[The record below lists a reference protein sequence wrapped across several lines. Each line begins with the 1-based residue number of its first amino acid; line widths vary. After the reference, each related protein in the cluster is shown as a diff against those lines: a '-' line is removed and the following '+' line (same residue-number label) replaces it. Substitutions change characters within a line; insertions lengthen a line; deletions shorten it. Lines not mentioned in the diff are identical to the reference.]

1 MKSFVVKSYI
11 TALDQLP
18 GLLRD
23 DVLEPKATEDEVVV
37 RDGFFDAG
45 VKFRFDT
52 LSSLLSSGRRAC
64 SRLEFL
70 VSHYASTALWT
81 G

>member
-23 DVLEPKATEDEVVV
+23 DVPEPKATEDEVVV
-37 RDGFFDAG
+37 RDGSFDAG
-45 VKFRFDT
+45 VKFP
-52 LSSLLSSGRRAC
+52 
-64 SRLEFL
+64 
-70 VSHYASTALWT
+70 
-81 G
+81 